1 MNNYDLMEIAIIS
14 HDFYVAFDINII
26 RVFGLFVGD
35 VVCEDDGI
43 YTGFFIKNSYSLFT
57 TPRRKQVAYV
67 AFNRKE
73 RRQSIL

>member
-43 YTGFFIKNSYSLFT
+43 YTGFFIKMG
-57 TPRRKQVAYV
+57 
-67 AFNRKE
+67 
-73 RRQSIL
+73 